1 MTDRSDGFRVAAIQ
15 AAPVFADLQASLD
28 KALRL
33 IQQAANRG
41 AQLVAFSESWLPGYP
56 LHTLVSSTTEAWW
69 DCAGDYMAQGVDVP
83 GPETQALCD
92 AARQAG
98 VDLVMGVCERDPIT
112 RGTLYSTLLFIGAEG
127 ELLARHRK
135 LRPSPHERAV
145 WGDGDAVDMKVHERG
160 YALVS
165 GLAGCEHQMALPTFA
180 LAEQG
185 AEVHVAAF
193 SGYEPSSPR
202 RATFFPAQQLLA
214 RAFAAQAGCYVLCVG
229 AAMTPAALGEK
240 HGFLS
245 TDGFAGGSVIV
256 DPRGEIIG
264 GPAAGETILY
274 ADCLKSSIR
283 SAKVAFD
290 CGGHSARRDQL
301 KLWTPAI
308 QADEDQ
314 QMRGEGGY
322 LDGPGGGP
330 GDGSGASPGG
340 LPQGRGEP
348 GG

>member
-1 MTDRSDGFRVAAIQ
+1 MNDPRDGFRVAAVQ

-41 AQLVAFSESWLPGYP
+41 AQLVAFGESWLPGYP
-56 LHTLVSSTTEAWW
+56 LHTLASSTAEGWW
-69 DCAGDYMAQGVDVP
+69 ECAGDYVAQGVDVP

-92 AARQAG
+92 AAREAG

-145 WGDGDAVDMKVHERG
+145 WGDGDAMDMKVHDRG

-193 SGYEPSSPR
+193 SGYEPPNPR
-202 RATFFPAQQLLA
+202 RATFFPSQQLLA
-214 RAFAAQAGCYVLCVG
+214 RAFAVQAGCYVVCVG
-229 AAMTPAALGEK
+229 AAMTRPPGDRLA
-240 HGFLS
+240 FLS
-245 TDGFAGGSVIV
+245 ADGFTGGSVIV

-264 GPAAGETILY
+264 GPAQGETILY
-274 ADCLKSSIR
+274 ADCVKSSIR

-301 KLWTPAI
+301 KLWTPTI

-314 QMRGEGGY
+314 EMQGDAYGE
-322 LDGPGGGP
+322 DPGGQP
-330 GDGSGASPGG
+330 SGFPRGG
-340 LPQGRGEP
+340 GQQVR
-348 GG
+348 